1 MTMQTAK
8 RSVSGG
14 VRNADKELATKTK
27 VTTKTKV
34 PTQTRIEA
42 QAQLV
47 ENDGAS

>member
-1 MTMQTAK
+1 MTMQTAQ

-14 VRNADKELATKTK
+14 VRDADTELATQ
-27 VTTKTKV
+27 TKV